1 MAYNEANYVQR
12 LINQYRAQP
21 NLFDDDQLDVL
32 QQKANEYNISFKP
45 LRDTTT
51 LSSVVQNFSSGFIR
65 GLFPL
70 VPPDNKPRTTYE
82 AIAQSLG
89 HLAGFAPSILS
100 MPLRGAT
107 TGLRAVATAAGM
119 TKTAKKLTDIQGA
132 AGTGFIGM
140 NVVTVLDKASF
151 PMMASRFAKRGL
163 NKSFSKLE
171 GDALEYFRPGTAA
184 RAITEEAIG
193 LGAASTI
200 SNVWAGPDEYIN
212 SFVGGAIAGGAFG
225 GIGNYISIANRLKF
239 GTEVQRKNAEKA
251 LRAALGASFTG
262 VPSTLRDD
270 PIEMQLYEYL
280 LGGFFGYNARP
291 AHEAVGGAHFA
302 GMNSLNKS
310 LSLRPEKSEGF
321 SDLAPKAQEYVL
333 QKSTEQAKA
342 WLSRHDYL
350 YEGVDIRNVI
360 GERLRKEH
368 FNPTQKQIDK
378 EYRDFAYEEYT
389 KIVDKMPEMEL
400 KTKLDDNTHPDN
412 RTDWVDDYNPFSVS
426 FDVISRGMLR
436 DIKSHSGKYN
446 NDFTGIKKELNN
458 FLSRNIF
465 EVDPNTNIVDPYT
478 KRSAPDV
485 ETFINTL
492 KNHESYSRLFQP
504 EYKKQNKV
512 NTDYE
517 TELRRLFFQA
527 AQLPNKTQ
535 TFDGKNV
542 ETQMPER
549 IDFEQLGV
557 NHFNSPILDTFGAGR
572 GFEFLHYFKKDVPT
586 GFWKN
591 FKKNI
596 LFKNTEHKDLVDIF
610 TKVNNE
616 YVDKNQIN
624 NLFTSLAKQNKYVY
638 AGSKDKGHVIT
649 ASFNDRNGAIK
660 LESILNTTNFKDK
673 ELTQFRKDYKDSL
686 NEFKKMYTG
695 IRPESLHE
703 RIVVSNLRHE
713 LTNHNYPTDTQG
725 NFFRNDIR
733 KVVGTQEYKKNGKDS
748 YFQNAVDY
756 NKRMQGFIEAS
767 GVPMNRTSFLESLPD
782 GKIKYLVVKDIDFDP
797 YPNFVKSKWSRFGLA
812 GEEKYEV
819 STQGDK
825 RFSALNAKLE
835 DGRSIEQH
843 YQVDVKG
850 YNSIKEGKG
859 RRPKNKDI
867 DLYGEYKKLWDRWA
881 DLNPNLM
888 KELAIK
894 SANKTLTDMYAATNV
909 SQARALSEILNERKL
924 IAKPSSATDGGRFFR
939 QKVFADIIRA
949 LGFPKSFD
957 NVKPVS
963 FGLPDTG
970 SHGLF
975 FHKTGGKR
983 ATGAIEDLINRA
995 GVDYIVFESGSKIR
1009 GAENIT
1015 RVDYDPVN
1023 NKYNFKK
1030 TEYET
1035 IENGVLVKKQRDII
1049 NTHSADIE
1057 TLRMNPS
1064 TFEDAGKGSRGTFIP
1079 IQFFKTLTK
1088 EDTPQA
1094 YKNFIKHYYRTP
1106 RFEQELVNEFNNTKD
1121 FTKIEN
1127 HLNKDYSNIDR
1138 FPLDFVI
1145 EQLSNTGKQGQ
1156 AFRKALQKVAK
1167 DDAPFTSSFVNK
1179 GDERFDFYHEKNN
1192 NWNFLNQ
1199 GQFAG
1204 SAIAAQARN
1213 SYLNSVSKYF
1223 KKRATSPFWEYGGKG
1238 WLNPVTKDIALTS
1251 DMINNRQLK
1260 QGEVL
1265 LDLGYKPMKTI
1276 LNDLKELDRKR
1287 LNYII
1292 TRLKDVK
1299 NKKQINKDNES
1310 NLGTLWETYK
1320 YLKKT
1325 NSSPDLAKT
1334 LENTFDLL
1342 VIRVPSDAVSGTRVL
1357 RFKGFTKQKG
1367 TGINTHKKDDAYLGG
1382 ADKDADSAFIIQGGE
1397 RNHII
1402 ELNKKNVKLERENKW
1417 NLKEDKDYDRLD
1429 KQLGAEKPKI
1439 GSFSKFSPSF
1449 RMKAFEIGKEGAN
1462 VRGGFIAMR
1471 DAMYDLYLNVQGG
1484 KNLYIFE
1491 KDTGKKT
1498 GIYFDKENNQY
1509 IKSKKGVGRQKYDE
1523 EIFELKIKPEGIT
1536 EFRKK
1541 VFGLINIANDS
1552 TKYTKIPDIY
1562 KAKADLLNTLFTA
1575 KDLKGKRID
1584 FKDLIKYD
1592 KEYTNFKDVLNTA
1605 DIAKISKERGDKND
1619 VIKIKHN
1626 DKDITLPTKQFIGE
1640 VMRFDKNLFNTLKQ
1654 RKLLVEGPRG
1664 LEINRQK
1671 VLKYK
1676 DIENFHKTF
1685 KKDKVAQNKKSIDYL
1700 RELKMD
1706 FDYSGNYQSPT
1717 GQQFKNAF
1725 KNDPVLYKIENA
1737 EKATTF
1743 QNNLRTD
1750 VERFSKSNN
1759 DKKFLEKLIDIT
1771 KDPILKFQDTTSGRK
1786 SYLFGLDTLAPA
1798 TIRKISKNTK
1808 NNFFSDLD
1816 VNMKKISGYEL
1827 LTERSLE
1834 VFESF
1839 SPSKQ
1844 KNYDKIS
1851 EQLGKIY
1858 KKANE
1863 IKQSHNDTSNP
1874 NRGKRFDT
1882 KDNLEKHETG
1892 NRYEITD
1899 GQIRDYKKVILEFAK
1914 NNNVDAIPL
1923 IKFFDTALLIPYK
1936 VGKKN
1941 KYVDFPTIYR
1951 IDKDGKSKPEKK
1963 VEMVDF
1969 YRPNDH
1975 FFSSYEVGAVAK
1987 KNMLDRMQLLFE
1999 KSDANLQP
2007 GFKQQTIQ
2015 FPVFEPIRQYFKPLA
2030 EKYTEIV
2037 SNPDKAKSIA
2047 DDVLSKTKKGAT
2059 QYEKDN
2065 LDILAFDNKDFQ
2077 SIKEFRENIKRY
2089 PAIDSIN
2096 DYFMEYS
2103 YRHQGVAKD
2112 ISKMSI
2118 SDIKS
2123 MNENFKWIE
2132 SKQKDKFKWLTWLRD
2147 PRDISERDLA
2157 PSMVKI
2163 YDNFLSPVRT
2173 AKGIEQ
2179 KKLARF
2185 ISPLGEMREAFK
2197 NVRLLQDKTLNM
2209 DNEKLAKEFEFTS
2222 LLNAND
2228 KVTLTELISNKRNIE
2243 EPRLTGKKYTDFL
2256 KKEFNFKEPIKNESG
2271 VNQRKWNGQELF
2283 NKYDKAT
2290 TEFYERMGKEYI
2302 YTYDKNDK
2310 RIIFDDIIDIKNPT
2324 FGKLN
2329 ENIQYDKNGRFNLEH
2344 FYKKLLTIK
2353 NNKLPEGI
2361 SLEQLLRYQYEYSM
2375 EKDLLIKNKNKK
2387 PTLQQRIDYRLKNN
2401 FTKQMGIGRIE
2412 PSEYWSR
2419 LNYGHNTESRK
2430 VMQESIEKYARQQA
2444 ESIGGTKEKIEK
2456 EYQKIV
2462 EQLLQAREKSLNN
2475 SARFEDAFLDKQY
2488 ENVGFGSRPPNLLQ
2502 RGEIFIDGY
2511 DKTPNTFSSYNQR
2524 TIRSLFSNISAI
2536 YGNRQIDLF
2545 RKNKAMDKHFQIS
2558 DDIKKHNLE
2567 VEVQANALY
2576 KKIIAEGTKK
2586 NIAER
2591 KRTEY
2596 INRNEYKN
2604 NTDMWADFLYIYLK
2618 NSLGHPSLL
2627 TNRIQ
2632 KSIAGADPL
2641 KLKFNPYYFTS
2652 DYAVTKALERLY
2664 KTDKFNKMPF
2674 LRNAPEGKEA
2684 RRDYFVRRLH
2694 DLGALE
2700 ARFNLMTILANTGT
2714 MSTNLYGGAAMN
2726 IGSAGLKNF
2735 VDSKKEKDING
2746 EFVIKLKN
2754 GKRVKTRKDLIK
2766 YLQEEGIIDNY
2777 LAQAD
2782 LEYNVG
2788 LKQGIDKLG
2797 ANAKNFIKD
2806 IKNTMKSNNNE
2817 NAKDVV
2823 QRYGISDTMT
2833 KYGGLFMQFS
2843 ERVNRTDAFISH
2855 ALQAKENLGRHGIHV
2870 NMKDPYIFDAGLK
2883 GIETTQFLYHNSFRP
2898 AFMTTALGKVLT
2910 RFKLFAFQSV
2920 RVRQEFYRKAK
2931 SYGLKEGTPEYK
2943 RYKDLFLID
2952 MFTMAMAGAYMYS
2965 IFDTALPPPYDWYQD
2980 TADLLFGDKIE
2991 RDRAFYGTL
3000 PRPIAPLQAALPPIT
3015 RVPGSIVELIS
3026 GDWQKFSD
3034 YTIHTMYPFGRLV
3047 YTGKKQA
3054 ENPERF
3060 FENFFRIPVN
3070 KVKYRIKREDILE
3083 KRKDAINAY
3092 LSDDEE

>member
-1 MAYNEANYVQR
+1 MANELEKFREGISQTINPESGRTLYERTRLFPSQTGPKPYSEANYIQS
-12 LINQYRAQP
+12 LINEYRAQP

-32 QQKANEYNISFKP
+32 QQKANKHNISFKP
-45 LRDTTT
+45 VRNTTT
-51 LSSVVQNFSSGFIR
+51 LSSVVQNFSSGFVR
-65 GLFPL
+65 GLFPIL
-70 VPPDNKPRTTYE
+70 PPDNKPRTTYE

-119 TKTAKKLTDIQGA
+119 VKTAKKLSDIKGA

-140 NVVTVLDKASF
+140 KTVAFLDKASF

-171 GDALEYFRPGTAA
+171 GDALEFFRPGTAA

-200 SNVWAGPDEYIN
+200 SNVWAGPDEYLN
-212 SFVGGAIAGGAFG
+212 SFIGGAIAGGAFG
-225 GIGNYISIANRLKF
+225 GIGNYVSIANRLKV
-239 GTEVQRKNAEKA
+239 GTLAQRKGAERA
-251 LRAALGASFTG
+251 LRASLGASVTG
-262 VPSTLRDD
+262 LPSTMRDD
-270 PIEMQLYEYL
+270 PVEMQLYEYL
-280 LGGFFGYNARP
+280 LGGFFGYNSRP
-291 AHEAVGGAHFA
+291 AYEAVGGAHFA
-302 GMNSLNKS
+302 GMNSFNKS

-321 SDLAPKAQEYVL
+321 TDLAPKAQEYVL
-333 QKSTEQAKA
+333 QKSTEQAKT
-342 WLSRHDYL
+342 WLNRHDYL
-350 YEGVDIRNVI
+350 YEGVDVESII
-360 GERLRKEH
+360 GRRLSQEH

-378 EYRDFAYEEYT
+378 EYRDFAYEEYN

-400 KTKLDDNTHPDN
+400 KTKLDDNAHPDN
-412 RTDWVDDYNPFSVS
+412 RTDSVDDYNPFSVS

-446 NDFTGIKKELNN
+446 NDFTGVKTELNDY
-458 FLSRNIF
+458 LSRNIF
-465 EVDPNTNIVDPYT
+465 EVDPNTNIVDPST

-485 ETFINTL
+485 ETFVNSL

-557 NHFNSPILDTFGAGR
+557 NHFNSPVLDTFGAGR

-586 GFWKN
+586 GKWVY
-591 FKKNI
+591 KKGKHGQKGKLVIN
-596 LFKNTEHKDLVDIF
+596 KNTQYKDLVDIF

-624 NLFTSLAKQNKYVY
+624 NLFTSLSKQNKYVY

-649 ASFNDRNGAIK
+649 ASFNDRNGTIK
-660 LESILNTTNFKDK
+660 LESILNKTNFKDK
-673 ELTQFRKDYKDSL
+673 EIEQYRKDYKESVI
-686 NEFKKMYTG
+686 EFKELYTG
-695 IRPESLHE
+695 KDPEILHD
-703 RIVVSNLRHE
+703 RIFVSNLRHE
-713 LTNHNYPTDTQG
+713 LINHNYPTDSQG

-733 KVVGTQEYKKNGKDS
+733 KVVGTKEYKKDGKDS

-767 GVPMNRTSFLESLPD
+767 GVPMNKTSFLNSLPD

-797 YPNFVKSKWSRFGLA
+797 YPEPLKPG
-812 GEEKYEV
+812 
-819 STQGDK
+819 Q
-825 RFSALNAKLE
+825 
-835 DGRSIEQH
+835 
-843 YQVDVKG
+843 
-850 YNSIKEGKG
+850 KE
-859 RRPKNKDI
+859 PD
-867 DLYGEYKKLWDRWA
+867 
-881 DLNPNLM
+881 
-888 KELAIK
+888 
-894 SANKTLTDMYAATNV
+894 
-909 SQARALSEILNERKL
+909 
-924 IAKPSSATDGGRFFR
+924 PSSATDGGRFFR

-957 NVKPVS
+957 NIKPVS

-975 FHKTGGKR
+975 FHKTSGKR

-1009 GAENIT
+1009 GTENLT
-1015 RVDYDPVN
+1015 RVDYDPIN

-1035 IENGVLVKKQRDII
+1035 MENGVLVKKQRDII
-1049 NTHSADIE
+1049 NTHSAGIE

-1064 TFEDAGKGSRGTFIP
+1064 TYEDAGKGFRGIRIP

-1094 YKNFIKHYYRTP
+1094 YKNFIKHYYKIP
-1106 RFEQELVNEFNNTKD
+1106 RFEQELVNEFNKTKD

-1145 EQLSNTGKQGQ
+1145 EQLSNTAKQGQ
-1156 AFRKALQKVAK
+1156 AFRKALQKIAK

-1192 NWNFLNQ
+1192 NWNYLNQ
-1199 GQFAG
+1199 GQFTG
-1204 SAIAAQARN
+1204 NAIAAQARN

-1223 KKRATSPFWEYGGKG
+1223 KQRATSPFWEYGGKG

-1251 DMINNRQLK
+1251 DMITNKQLA

-1265 LDLGYKPMKTI
+1265 LDVDYKPMKTVI
-1276 LNDLKELDRKR
+1276 NDLKSDHQKR
-1287 LNYII
+1287 LNFII
-1292 TRLKDVK
+1292 KSLKDVK
-1299 NKKQINKDNES
+1299 NKKEINKDNES

-1325 NSSPDLAKT
+1325 NSSPDLAKI
-1334 LENTFDLL
+1334 LENAFDLL
-1342 VIRVPSDAVSGTRVL
+1342 VIRVPADAVSGTRVL
-1357 RFKGFTKQKG
+1357 KFKGFTKQKG
-1367 TGINTHKKDDAYLGG
+1367 TGINTHKTDDKYLGG

-1397 RNHII
+1397 RNHIK
-1402 ELNKKNVKLERENKW
+1402 ELNKDSVKFERKNKW
-1417 NLKEDKDYDRLD
+1417 NLTDDKDYDKLN
-1429 KQLGAEKPKI
+1429 KQLGAELPNI

-1449 RMKAFEIGKEGAN
+1449 RMKAFEVGKEGAN

-1484 KNLYIFE
+1484 KNLYIFD

-1498 GIYFDKENNQY
+1498 GIYKDQDGNYVPNKR
-1509 IKSKKGVGRQKYDE
+1509 GLGRQQYNE
-1523 EIFELKIKPEGIT
+1523 EIFELKIKPESIT

-1562 KAKADLLNTLFTA
+1562 KAKADLLNTLFIA

-1605 DIAKISKERGDKND
+1605 DIAKIAKDRSDKKD

-1626 DKDITLPTKQFIGE
+1626 DKDITLPTKKFIGE
-1640 VMRFDKNLFNTLKQ
+1640 TIRFDKILTNILLK
-1654 RKLLVEGPRG
+1654 KELLVKGPFG
-1664 LEINRQK
+1664 LEINKQK

-1685 KKDKVAQNKKSIDYL
+1685 KKDKVAQDKKSIDYL
-1700 RELKMD
+1700 RDLKMN

-1737 EKATTF
+1737 EKAKLF
-1743 QNNLRTD
+1743 QDNLRTD

-1759 DKKFLEKLIDIT
+1759 DKKFLEKLIDVT
-1771 KDPILKFQDTTSGRK
+1771 KDPILKFQDTTTGRK
-1786 SYLFGLDTLAPA
+1786 DSLLYFDNLKPA
-1798 TIRKISKNTK
+1798 KIRSISKNTK

-1851 EQLGKIY
+1851 EQLQNIY
-1858 KKANE
+1858 KRANK
-1863 IKQSHNDTSNP
+1863 IKKTHNDRSNP
-1874 NRGKRFDT
+1874 DRDQRFDT
-1882 KDNLEKHETG
+1882 KDSLEKHETG
-1892 NRYEITD
+1892 NRFEITD

-1936 VGKKN
+1936 VGQKN
-1941 KYVDFPTIYR
+1941 KYYDFPPQSEMV
-1951 IDKDGKSKPEKK
+1951 DGKKKYTEKK
-1963 VEMVDF
+1963 EMVDF

-1987 KNMLDRMQLLFE
+1987 KNMLDRMHLLFE
-1999 KSDANLQP
+1999 KSDANLKP
-2007 GFKQQTIQ
+2007 GVVQKTIQ
-2015 FPVFEPIRQYFKPLA
+2015 FPVFEPIKQYFKPLA

-2047 DDVLSKTKKGAT
+2047 DDILTNTKKNVT

-2065 LDILAFDNKDFQ
+2065 LDILAFNNKDFQ
-2077 SIKEFRENIKRY
+2077 TIKEFRENIKKY
-2089 PAIDSIN
+2089 SAIDSIN

-2103 YRHQGVAKD
+2103 YRQQGVAKD

-2132 SKQKDKFKWLTWLRD
+2132 RGQKDKFKWLTWLRD

-2157 PSMVKI
+2157 PSMVKV

-2197 NVRLLQDKTLNM
+2197 NVRLLQDKVLNIEN
-2209 DNEKLAKEFEFTS
+2209 DILSKEFEFTS
-2222 LLNAND
+2222 LMNAND
-2228 KVTLTELISNKRNIE
+2228 KVTLTELISNKRNVE
-2243 EPRLTGKKYTDFL
+2243 EPRLRSEKYTEFLNKDFY
-2256 KKEFNFKEPIKNESG
+2256 FDIPIKNKFG
-2271 VNQRKWNGQELF
+2271 IGKTKWNGQELLD
-2283 NKYDKAT
+2283 KYDKVT
-2290 TEFYERMGKEYI
+2290 TEFYERMGKEYT
-2302 YTYDKNDK
+2302 YTYDKDGK
-2310 RIIFDDIIDIKNPT
+2310 RIIFNDIIDIKNPT

-2329 ENIQYDKNGRFNLEH
+2329 NNIEYDKNGRFNLEH

-2375 EKDLLIKNKNKK
+2375 EKDLLIKNKNAK

-2430 VMQESIEKYARQQA
+2430 LMQESVEKYAKQEALSR
-2444 ESIGGTKEKIEK
+2444 GGSKEKIEK

-2545 RKNKAMDKHFQIS
+2545 RKNKAMDKHFEIS
-2558 DDIKKHNLE
+2558 NDIKRHNSS
-2567 VEVQANALY
+2567 VENEAESLY
-2576 KKIIAEGTKK
+2576 RKIIIDGVKEGSK
-2586 NIAER
+2586 NEKLAKR
-2591 KRTEY
+2591 KRAEY

-2632 KSIAGADPL
+2632 KSMDGADPL
-2641 KLKFNPYYFTS
+2641 KLKYNPYYFTS

-2674 LRNAPEGKEA
+2674 LRNAPEGKDA

-2694 DLGALE
+2694 DLGSME

-2714 MSTNLYGGAAMN
+2714 MSTNLYGGASMN
-2726 IGSAGLKNF
+2726 IASAGLKNF
-2735 VDSKKEKDING
+2735 IDSKKEKVVVDKLLKDING
-2746 EFVIKLKN
+2746 DFIIKLQN
-2754 GKRVKTRKDLIK
+2754 GTKVKTRKDLIK

-2777 LAQAD
+2777 LAQVD

-2788 LKQGIDKLG
+2788 LKQGISKLG
-2797 ANAKNFIKD
+2797 ANSKNFIKD

-2817 NAKDVV
+2817 NAIDVV
-2823 QRYGISDTMT
+2823 QRYGVSNTMT

-2843 ERVNRTDAFISH
+2843 ERINRTDAFLSH

-2870 NMKDPYIFDAGLK
+2870 NMKDPYIFEAGLK

-2920 RVRQEFYRKAK
+2920 RVRQEFHRKSK
-2931 SYGLKEGTPEYK
+2931 SYGFKEGTPEYK
-2943 RYKDLFLID
+2943 KYKDLFLID
-2952 MFTMAMAGAYMYS
+2952 IFTMAMAGAYMYS

-2980 TADLLFGDKIE
+2980 TADLLFGDKTE

-3000 PRPIAPLQAALPPIT
+3000 PRPIAPLQAVLPPIS
-3015 RVPGSIVELIS
+3015 RVPGSIIELIS

-3047 YTGKKQA
+3047 YTGKKQI
-3054 ENPERF
+3054 EHPERF

-3070 KVKYRIKREDILE
+3070 KVKYRINKVDMLN
-3083 KRKDAINAY
+3083 KRKNDDNEFFE
-3092 LSDDEE
+3092 DEE

>member
-1 MAYNEANYVQR
+1 
-12 LINQYRAQP
+12 
-21 NLFDDDQLDVL
+21 
-32 QQKANEYNISFKP
+32 
-45 LRDTTT
+45 
-51 LSSVVQNFSSGFIR
+51 
-65 GLFPL
+65 
-70 VPPDNKPRTTYE
+70 
-82 AIAQSLG
+82 
-89 HLAGFAPSILS
+89 
-100 MPLRGAT
+100 
-107 TGLRAVATAAGM
+107 
-119 TKTAKKLTDIQGA
+119 
-132 AGTGFIGM
+132 
-140 NVVTVLDKASF
+140 
-151 PMMASRFAKRGL
+151 
-163 NKSFSKLE
+163 
-171 GDALEYFRPGTAA
+171 
-184 RAITEEAIG
+184 
-193 LGAASTI
+193 
-200 SNVWAGPDEYIN
+200 
-212 SFVGGAIAGGAFG
+212 
-225 GIGNYISIANRLKF
+225 
-239 GTEVQRKNAEKA
+239 
-251 LRAALGASFTG
+251 
-262 VPSTLRDD
+262 
-270 PIEMQLYEYL
+270 
-280 LGGFFGYNARP
+280 
-291 AHEAVGGAHFA
+291 
-302 GMNSLNKS
+302 
-310 LSLRPEKSEGF
+310 
-321 SDLAPKAQEYVL
+321 
-333 QKSTEQAKA
+333 
-342 WLSRHDYL
+342 
-350 YEGVDIRNVI
+350 
-360 GERLRKEH
+360 
-368 FNPTQKQIDK
+368 
-378 EYRDFAYEEYT
+378 
-389 KIVDKMPEMEL
+389 
-400 KTKLDDNTHPDN
+400 
-412 RTDWVDDYNPFSVS
+412 
-426 FDVISRGMLR
+426 
-436 DIKSHSGKYN
+436 
-446 NDFTGIKKELNN
+446 
-458 FLSRNIF
+458 
-465 EVDPNTNIVDPYT
+465 
-478 KRSAPDV
+478 
-485 ETFINTL
+485 
-492 KNHESYSRLFQP
+492 
-504 EYKKQNKV
+504 
-512 NTDYE
+512 
-517 TELRRLFFQA
+517 
-527 AQLPNKTQ
+527 
-535 TFDGKNV
+535 
-542 ETQMPER
+542 
-549 IDFEQLGV
+549 
-557 NHFNSPILDTFGAGR
+557 
-572 GFEFLHYFKKDVPT
+572 
-586 GFWKN
+586 
-591 FKKNI
+591 
-596 LFKNTEHKDLVDIF
+596 
-610 TKVNNE
+610 
-616 YVDKNQIN
+616 
-624 NLFTSLAKQNKYVY
+624 
-638 AGSKDKGHVIT
+638 
-649 ASFNDRNGAIK
+649 
-660 LESILNTTNFKDK
+660 
-673 ELTQFRKDYKDSL
+673 
-686 NEFKKMYTG
+686 
-695 IRPESLHE
+695 
-703 RIVVSNLRHE
+703 
-713 LTNHNYPTDTQG
+713 
-725 NFFRNDIR
+725 
-733 KVVGTQEYKKNGKDS
+733 
-748 YFQNAVDY
+748 
-756 NKRMQGFIEAS
+756 
-767 GVPMNRTSFLESLPD
+767 
-782 GKIKYLVVKDIDFDP
+782 
-797 YPNFVKSKWSRFGLA
+797 
-812 GEEKYEV
+812 
-819 STQGDK
+819 
-825 RFSALNAKLE
+825 
-835 DGRSIEQH
+835 
-843 YQVDVKG
+843 
-850 YNSIKEGKG
+850 
-859 RRPKNKDI
+859 
-867 DLYGEYKKLWDRWA
+867 
-881 DLNPNLM
+881 
-888 KELAIK
+888 
-894 SANKTLTDMYAATNV
+894 
-909 SQARALSEILNERKL
+909 
-924 IAKPSSATDGGRFFR
+924 
-939 QKVFADIIRA
+939 
-949 LGFPKSFD
+949 
-957 NVKPVS
+957 
-963 FGLPDTG
+963 
-970 SHGLF
+970 
-975 FHKTGGKR
+975 
-983 ATGAIEDLINRA
+983 
-995 GVDYIVFESGSKIR
+995 
-1009 GAENIT
+1009 
-1015 RVDYDPVN
+1015 
-1023 NKYNFKK
+1023 
-1030 TEYET
+1030 
-1035 IENGVLVKKQRDII
+1035 
-1049 NTHSADIE
+1049 
-1057 TLRMNPS
+1057 
-1064 TFEDAGKGSRGTFIP
+1064 
-1079 IQFFKTLTK
+1079 
-1088 EDTPQA
+1088 
-1094 YKNFIKHYYRTP
+1094 
-1106 RFEQELVNEFNNTKD
+1106 
-1121 FTKIEN
+1121 
-1127 HLNKDYSNIDR
+1127 
-1138 FPLDFVI
+1138 
-1145 EQLSNTGKQGQ
+1145 
-1156 AFRKALQKVAK
+1156 
-1167 DDAPFTSSFVNK
+1167 
-1179 GDERFDFYHEKNN
+1179 
-1192 NWNFLNQ
+1192 
-1199 GQFAG
+1199 
-1204 SAIAAQARN
+1204 
-1213 SYLNSVSKYF
+1213 
-1223 KKRATSPFWEYGGKG
+1223 
-1238 WLNPVTKDIALTS
+1238 
-1251 DMINNRQLK
+1251 
-1260 QGEVL
+1260 
-1265 LDLGYKPMKTI
+1265 
-1276 LNDLKELDRKR
+1276 
-1287 LNYII
+1287 
-1292 TRLKDVK
+1292 
-1299 NKKQINKDNES
+1299 
-1310 NLGTLWETYK
+1310 
-1320 YLKKT
+1320 
-1325 NSSPDLAKT
+1325 
-1334 LENTFDLL
+1334 
-1342 VIRVPSDAVSGTRVL
+1342 
-1357 RFKGFTKQKG
+1357 
-1367 TGINTHKKDDAYLGG
+1367 
-1382 ADKDADSAFIIQGGE
+1382 
-1397 RNHII
+1397 
-1402 ELNKKNVKLERENKW
+1402 
-1417 NLKEDKDYDRLD
+1417 
-1429 KQLGAEKPKI
+1429 
-1439 GSFSKFSPSF
+1439 
-1449 RMKAFEIGKEGAN
+1449 
-1462 VRGGFIAMR
+1462 
-1471 DAMYDLYLNVQGG
+1471 
-1484 KNLYIFE
+1484 
-1491 KDTGKKT
+1491 
-1498 GIYFDKENNQY
+1498 
-1509 IKSKKGVGRQKYDE
+1509 
-1523 EIFELKIKPEGIT
+1523 
-1536 EFRKK
+1536 
-1541 VFGLINIANDS
+1541 
-1552 TKYTKIPDIY
+1552 
-1562 KAKADLLNTLFTA
+1562 
-1575 KDLKGKRID
+1575 
-1584 FKDLIKYD
+1584 
-1592 KEYTNFKDVLNTA
+1592 
-1605 DIAKISKERGDKND
+1605 
-1619 VIKIKHN
+1619 
-1626 DKDITLPTKQFIGE
+1626 
-1640 VMRFDKNLFNTLKQ
+1640 
-1654 RKLLVEGPRG
+1654 
-1664 LEINRQK
+1664 
-1671 VLKYK
+1671 
-1676 DIENFHKTF
+1676 
-1685 KKDKVAQNKKSIDYL
+1685 
-1700 RELKMD
+1700 
-1706 FDYSGNYQSPT
+1706 
-1717 GQQFKNAF
+1717 
-1725 KNDPVLYKIENA
+1725 
-1737 EKATTF
+1737 
-1743 QNNLRTD
+1743 
-1750 VERFSKSNN
+1750 
-1759 DKKFLEKLIDIT
+1759 
-1771 KDPILKFQDTTSGRK
+1771 
-1786 SYLFGLDTLAPA
+1786 
-1798 TIRKISKNTK
+1798 
-1808 NNFFSDLD
+1808 
-1816 VNMKKISGYEL
+1816 MKKISGYEL

-1851 EQLGKIY
+1851 EQLGEIY
-1858 KKANE
+1858 KRANK
-1863 IKQSHNDTSNP
+1863 IKQSHNDRSNP
-1874 NRGKRFDT
+1874 YRDKRFDT

-1899 GQIRDYKKVILEFAK
+1899 GQIRDYKKVILDFAK
-1914 NNNVDAIPL
+1914 NNNVDAVPL

-1936 VGKKN
+1936 VRKKN

-1951 IDKDGKSKPEKK
+1951 IDKDGKSKPETK

-1969 YRPNDH
+1969 YRANDH
-1975 FFSSYEVGAVAK
+1975 FFSSYDVGAVAK

-2015 FPVFEPIRQYFKPLA
+2015 FPVFEPIKQYFKPLA

-2197 NVRLLQDKTLNM
+2197 NVRLLQDKTLNI

-2271 VNQRKWNGQELF
+2271 INQKKWNGQELF

-2310 RIIFDDIIDIKNPT
+2310 RIIFNDIIDVKNPT

-2511 DKTPNTFSSYNQR
+2511 DKTPNAFSSYNQR

-2694 DLGALE
+2694 DLGAME

-2735 VDSKKEKDING
+2735 VDSKKERVVVDKLLKDING

-2980 TADLLFGDKIE
+2980 TADLLFGDKTE

-3000 PRPIAPLQAALPPIT
+3000 PRPIAPLQAALPPIS

-3083 KRKDAINAY
+3083 KRKDAINTY